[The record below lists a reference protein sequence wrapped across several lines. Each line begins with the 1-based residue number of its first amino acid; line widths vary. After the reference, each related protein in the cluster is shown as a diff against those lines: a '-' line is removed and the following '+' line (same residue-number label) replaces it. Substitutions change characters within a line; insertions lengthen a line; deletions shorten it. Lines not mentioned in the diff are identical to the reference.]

1 MSSQGH
7 NIFGRST
14 TDEIQRHRRVF
25 ISHRMADKVVARN
38 IARYFEFLGLHYYF
52 DEQDT
57 VLQQMLK
64 EGHSDDR
71 ALVESIDVG
80 LAHST
85 HVLAVLS
92 ERTMGSWWVPY
103 EIGSGRARG
112 CDIAHLLLPSI
123 SPEMVPEYLRIYPQ
137 LWTSEDLFT
146 WAKELIPWPNTV
158 VHRFYTEWLD
168 GSGPFA
174 ELGPDEEDVEI
185 WYKNAERQNNQFL
198 QQLDADFC
206 DNR

>member
-1 MSSQGH
+1 MNSQDH
-7 NIFGRST
+7 NIFGRSIT
-14 TDEIQRHRRVF
+14 GELQKHKRAF
-25 ISHRMADKVVARN
+25 ISHRMADKVVARRV
-38 IARYFEFLGLHYYF
+38 AEYFEFLGLHYYF
-52 DEQDT
+52 DEQDA

-71 ALVESIDVG
+71 ALVESIDAG
-80 LAHST
+80 LAHSS

-112 CDIAHLLLPSI
+112 FDIAHLLLPSI
-123 SPEMVPEYLRIYPQ
+123 RPEMVPEYLRIYPQ

-146 WAKELIPWPNTV
+146 WAKELIPWLGTV
-158 VHRFYTEWLD
+158 VHRFYSEWLD

-174 ELGPDEEDVEI
+174 ELGPDEEDVEM
-185 WYKNAERQNNQFL
+185 WYQNADRQNARFL
-198 QQLDADFC
+198 QQLDTVLR